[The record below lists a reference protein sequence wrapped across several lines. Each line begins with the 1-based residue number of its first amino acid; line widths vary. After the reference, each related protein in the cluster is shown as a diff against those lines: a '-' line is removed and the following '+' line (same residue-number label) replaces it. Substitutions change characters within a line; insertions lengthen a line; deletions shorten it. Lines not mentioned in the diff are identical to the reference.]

1 MTADTATQAQSQPFQ
16 AEVAELLH
24 LMVHSV
30 YSETDIFLR
39 ELISNAS
46 DACDKLRY
54 EAIAAPDLMADGAP
68 PKIRILPNKKA
79 DTLSV
84 IDNGIG
90 MNRQELIDN
99 LGTIAR
105 SGTKSFLSRLT
116 EAKDGAGLIGQFG
129 VGFYAAFMVA
139 DRIVVTSRRAGTD
152 EVWTWSSSGGSG
164 FEVAPGSE
172 EDARRLTRGTEIAL
186 HLKSDAKKYL
196 ETYEI
201 ERIVGAY
208 SDNIQF
214 PIELVPEEGEP
225 RQINSAS
232 ALWQRSKS
240 ELSAEDYKQAYR
252 SIANAFDDPAMT
264 LHYRAEGRQSYA
276 VLLFAPSNKPLDP
289 FEPQR
294 KGKVKLYVRR
304 VFISDDADLLPAYLR
319 FIRGVID
326 SEDLPLNI
334 SREMLQNNPQLAQIK
349 KAVTSRIVSE
359 LENLSEKEPTVFTGI
374 WDAFGALI
382 KEGLW
387 EDQERRQKLLA
398 LSRFTSTV
406 GKRRSLKQYVEN
418 LKPNQTEI
426 YYLTGPSVE
435 RLKSNPKLESAG
447 ARGIEVLL
455 LTDPVDSFWTSA
467 QLDFEGKPLKSLSQ
481 GDIDFGPI
489 PLLEEKKEDK
499 DTPAADE
506 DAIVAVIK
514 DTLGERVSDVRASQ
528 RLTSSASCLV
538 AEGGGPDRV
547 LERLLAQQNRGA
559 LTKPILEINMRHP
572 LVMAIA
578 TAKDVQK
585 DLSFLLLEQ
594 AQILEGELPED
605 PAAFAGRLNQLVLRG
620 LRARSM
626 NAANVCRAPMPAFD
640 AGGRLSVEPNLQ
652 TRPSS
657 LAVLTGTTCRRPWPR
672 LTKAST
678 AASRSFAALAA

>member
-1 MTADTATQAQSQPFQ
+1 MTATADTATPAHSQPFQ

-68 PKIRILPNKKA
+68 PKIRIVPDKKA
-79 DTLSV
+79 DTLTV

-90 MNRQELIDN
+90 MDRQELIDN
-99 LGTIAR
+99 LGTLAR
-105 SGTKSFLSRLT
+105 SGTRSFLSKLT

-139 DRIVVTSRRAGTD
+139 DRIVVTSRRAGSD
-152 EVWTWSSSGGSG
+152 QAWVWSSSGSNG
-164 FEVAPGSE
+164 FEIAPGSE
-172 EDARRLTRGTEIAL
+172 EDVNRLTRGTEIAL

-196 ETYEI
+196 ETSEI

-225 RQINSAS
+225 HQINSAS

-240 ELSAEDYKQAYR
+240 ELTAEDYKQAYR
-252 SIANAFDDPAMT
+252 SIAGAFDDPAMT

-276 VLLFAPSNKPLDP
+276 VLLFAPSTMPLDP
-289 FEPQR
+289 FEAQR
-294 KGKVKLYVRR
+294 NGKVKLYVRR
-304 VFISDDADLLPAYLR
+304 VFIADDADLLPAYLR

-334 SREMLQNNPQLAQIK
+334 SREMLQNNPQLAQIRN
-349 KAVTSRIVSE
+349 AVTGRVVSE
-359 LENLSEKEPTVFTGI
+359 LENLGEKEPEAFTGI
-374 WDAFGALI
+374 WDAFGAII

-398 LSRFTSTV
+398 LSRFTSTA
-406 GKRRSLKQYVEN
+406 GERRSLKQYVEN

-426 YYLTGPSVE
+426 YYLTGASVE
-435 RLKSNPKLESAG
+435 RLKSNPKLESAS

-455 LTDPVDSFWTSA
+455 LTDPVDAFWTSVP
-467 QLDFEGKPLKSLSQ
+467 FEFGGKRLKSLSQ

-489 PLLEEKKEDK
+489 PLLAEESKEEKDK
-499 DTPAADE
+499 DKPAADE
-506 DAIVAVIK
+506 AAIVAVIK

-538 AEGGGPDRV
+538 AGGDGPDRV
-547 LERLLAQQNRGA
+547 LERLLAQQNHGA
-559 LTKPILEINMRHP
+559 VTKPVLEINMRHP
-572 LVMAIA
+572 LVMSIA
-578 TAKDVQK
+578 TAKDAKGLSK

-594 AQILEGELPED
+594 AQILDGELPED
-605 PAAFAGRLNQLVLRG
+605 PAAFAVRLNQLVLRG
-620 LRARSM
+620 L
-626 NAANVCRAPMPAFD
+626 
-640 AGGRLSVEPNLQ
+640 
-652 TRPSS
+652 
-657 LAVLTGTTCRRPWPR
+657 
-672 LTKAST
+672 
-678 AASRSFAALAA
+678 